1 VTATDDA
8 AHVREGLR
16 DAVRRCVER
25 ADGPRPYLVGE
36 PGTVDSFDGKLWR
49 ILVAEIGIAGLAVP
63 EDLGG
68 VGATQAD
75 VAVVAEELGR
85 GLAPVPFFS
94 TVALATSALLVHRA
108 DAVAQKLLSRIAA
121 GSARATLAFCSEA
134 GSWDL
139 ASAGVRADRKTGS
152 WRLTGRLA
160 FVVDGADADVL
171 LVPAHTKIGMALFAV
186 ENGATGLWRH
196 PCQTLDLTRPLA
208 AVTLDQTP
216 AALVGAES
224 GAEVPLRAA
233 LDLALVLMAVEQVG
247 GAQRCLDETVAYAKQ
262 RIQFD
267 RPIGSFQAVKH
278 ALVDVLLV
286 VEMARSAADAAVA
299 AADAYLAAPGEDAA
313 RSLALAASLAKAT
326 CSEAY
331 SHTAEETLHLH
342 GGIGFTWEHDAHLHY
357 RRARATELFLGTP
370 DSHRDRLA
378 AYARL

>member
-1 VTATDDA
+1 VTAVDDA
-8 AHVREGLR
+8 AEAREWLR
-16 DAVRRCVER
+16 DAVRRCVEG

-36 PGTVDSFDGKLWR
+36 PGTIGPFDRRLWR
-49 ILVAEIGIAGLAVP
+49 TLAAEVGIAGLAIP

-68 VGATQAD
+68 AGATQAD
-75 VAVVAEELGR
+75 VAVVAEELSR
-85 GLAPVPFFS
+85 GLAPVPFLS

-108 DAVAQKLLSRIAA
+108 DDVAQKLLSRIAA
-121 GSARATLAFCSEA
+121 GGATATLAFCSDT

-139 ASAGVRADRKTGS
+139 GSASVRADRETGA

-160 FVVDGADADVL
+160 FVVDGADVDVL
-171 LVPAHTKIGMALFAV
+171 LVPARTETGTALFAV
-186 ENGATGLWRH
+186 DHAAAGLQRY

-208 AVTLDQTP
+208 AMTLDKAE

-224 GAEVPLRAA
+224 GAEIPLRAA

-247 GAQRCLDETVAYAKQ
+247 GAQRCLDNTVAYVKQ
-262 RIQFD
+262 RIQFG

-278 ALVDVLLV
+278 ALVDVLLA
-286 VEMARSAADAAVA
+286 VEMARSAADTAVA
-299 AADAYLAAPGEDAA
+299 AADAYLAAPGENRADA
-313 RSLALAASLAKAT
+313 LALAASLAKVT

-331 SHTAEETLHLH
+331 SYTAEETLHLH

-378 AYARL
+378 VCAGL

>member
-1 VTATDDA
+1 M
-8 AHVREGLR
+8 
-16 DAVRRCVER
+16 
-25 ADGPRPYLVGE
+25 
-36 PGTVDSFDGKLWR
+36 
-49 ILVAEIGIAGLAVP
+49 
-63 EDLGG
+63 
-68 VGATQAD
+68 
-75 VAVVAEELGR
+75 
-85 GLAPVPFFS
+85 
-94 TVALATSALLVHRA
+94 
-108 DAVAQKLLSRIAA
+108 
-121 GSARATLAFCSEA
+121 
-134 GSWDL
+134 
-139 ASAGVRADRKTGS
+139 
-152 WRLTGRLA
+152 
-160 FVVDGADADVL
+160 L
-171 LVPAHTKIGMALFAV
+171 LVPAHTGIGVALFAV
-186 ENGATGLWRH
+186 ENGATGLRRH

-216 AALVGAES
+216 AALVGAEF
-224 GAEVPLRAA
+224 GAEVPLRTA

-286 VEMARSAADAAVA
+286 VEMARSAADVAVA
-299 AADAYLAAPGEDAA
+299 AADAYLAAPGEDTA

-378 AYARL
+378 AYAGM